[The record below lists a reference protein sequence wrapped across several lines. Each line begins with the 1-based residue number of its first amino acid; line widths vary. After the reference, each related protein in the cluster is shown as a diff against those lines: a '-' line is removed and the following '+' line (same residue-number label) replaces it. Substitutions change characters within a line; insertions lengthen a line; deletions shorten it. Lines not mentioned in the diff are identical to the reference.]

1 MIDLKVNR
9 RSIYLYT
16 YPTGRRGEGRGERRE
31 KRGDKETGGHGSG
44 GQGKT
49 VMVSGFLAAIL

>member
-9 RSIYLYT
+9 RNIYLYT

-31 KRGDKETGGHGSG
+31 KRGDKERWEDAGVAGRGRR
-44 GQGKT
+44 
-49 VMVSGFLAAIL
+49 